1 MPQLPIE
8 ERMTEN
14 KLTEDKAIERAI
26 ERDHEAYKF
35 LLNKYKTYAF
45 SIAVKI
51 IKNREDA
58 EEVVQDSFC
67 KAFKAIRN
75 FNRSGKF
82 STWLYKIVYNTALTR
97 IRNKKLIMDTLEEF
111 PDLNRGFDIPDNYV
125 GSFEKLV
132 QADQVAFL
140 KKALTVL
147 TESESLAITLYYTC
161 ENTIVEI
168 ETITGWNPSTIKIRL
183 FRARQKLYTELS
195 KQLNEEINEFL

>member
-1 MPQLPIE
+1 MSE
-8 ERMTEN
+8 A

-26 ERDHEAYKF
+26 ERDPEAYRF
-35 LLNKYKTYAF
+35 LLKKYNTYAF

-51 IKNREDA
+51 VKNREDA
-58 EEVVQDSFC
+58 EEVVQDAFC

-75 FNRSGKF
+75 FSGSGKF
-82 STWLYKIVYNTALTR
+82 STWLYRIVYNTALTR
-97 IRNKKLIMDTLEEF
+97 IRNKRVIMDNLEEF
-111 PDLNRGFDIPDNYV
+111 PDLSRDFDIPDNYV

-132 QADQVAFL
+132 QADQVAHL

-147 TESESLAITLYYTC
+147 TESENLAITLYYTC

-183 FRARQKLYTELS
+183 FRARQKLYTALS
-195 KQLNEEINEFL
+195 KQLNKEINELL

>member
-1 MPQLPIE
+1 MAEI
-8 ERMTEN
+8 

-26 ERDHEAYKF
+26 ERDPEAYRF

-51 IKNREDA
+51 VKNREDA

-67 KAFKAIRN
+67 KTFKAIRN

-82 STWLYKIVYNTALTR
+82 STWLYKIVYNTSLTR
-97 IRNKKLIMDTLEEF
+97 IRNKKVVMDSLEEF
-111 PDLNRGFDIPDNYV
+111 PDSDRGFDIPDNYV

-132 QADQVAFL
+132 QSDQVALL

-147 TESESLAITLYYTC
+147 TESENLAITLYYSC

-195 KQLNEEINEFL
+195 RQLNEEINELL